1 MKTVVVSSPGKL
13 LLFGDHAVVYGYPCI
28 VTAVDQRMMV
38 TITESE
44 KDGVMYDVLGSDTR
58 FLDAALH
65 IAQSLWGN
73 ISHIAVQTK
82 SQFSEKIGLGSSAA
96 VTVSFLFVLSKYLS
110 KPLKPIGLFNAAY
123 KAVLDVQ
130 GVGSGVDVAA
140 SVYGGTIRYVMG
152 GKEIMPIDGSVLPL
166 VVGYTGI
173 KADTATIVNDVK
185 KKYED
190 NPEKVKRIFEAMG
203 GLVDQVMPRLVDK
216 DWERVGKFMDFNQEY
231 LRDLGV
237 SSEKLESLILAAKHA
252 GALGAKLSGA
262 GGGDCMI
269 ALVTNDTRKFVES
282 AIEKAGGQIMH
293 VKPNA
298 KGVRVEV

>member
-1 MKTVVVSSPGKL
+1 M
-13 LLFGDHAVVYGYPCI
+13 
-28 VTAVDQRMMV
+28 
-38 TITESE
+38 
-44 KDGVMYDVLGSDTR
+44 
-58 FLDAALH
+58 
-65 IAQSLWGN
+65 GN

-185 KKYED
+185 K
-190 NPEKVKRIFEAMG
+190 NMRII
-203 GLVDQVMPRLVDK
+203 QK
-216 DWERVGKFMDFNQEY
+216 
-231 LRDLGV
+231 
-237 SSEKLESLILAAKHA
+237 
-252 GALGAKLSGA
+252 KLSVFLKQWA
-262 GGGDCMI
+262 DWLI
-269 ALVTNDTRKFVES
+269 R
-282 AIEKAGGQIMH
+282 
-293 VKPNA
+293 
-298 KGVRVEV
+298 